1 MHASVACRD
10 AAKPPGGTA
19 PAGPTRRAVGRGYA
33 RVARQ
38 VQSRLE
44 KTSGR
49 SLHRWGAV
57 LLVPKQRLHVRNWA
71 MPSRRRANQRAALK
85 QGTALPFSSRG
96 VRRKTKRQRRKAEA
110 QSVGYARAVGQ
121 ARQIKRQRLDATAR
135 RSLDRRGA
143 VTSQKETGRQRPLT
157 ARLSRHSAAAEEGNG
172 RPGCRPPVFWLS
184 RFGAES
190 LLSLFYGEG
199 RTLSIMPERR
209 RAGFTCGSPTWTD

>member
-57 LLVPKQRLHVRNWA
+57 ILVPKQRLHVRNWA
-71 MPSRRRANQRAALK
+71 IPPPAGR
-85 QGTALPFSSRG
+85 QG
-96 VRRKTKRQRRKAEA
+96 AEQISA
-110 QSVGYARAVGQ
+110 QLSN
-121 ARQIKRQRLDATAR
+121 KER
-135 RSLDRRGA
+135 RS
-143 VTSQKETGRQRPLT
+143 
-157 ARLSRHSAAAEEGNG
+157 
-172 RPGCRPPVFWLS
+172 
-184 RFGAES
+184 RFLREA
-190 LLSLFYGEG
+190 
-199 RTLSIMPERR
+199 
-209 RAGFTCGSPTWTD
+209 

>member
-57 LLVPKQRLHVRNWA
+57 ILVPKQRLHVRNWA

-135 RSLDRRGA
+135 RSSDRRGA

-157 ARLSRHSAAAEEGNG
+157 ARLSRHSAAAEGGNG
-172 RPGCRPPVFWLS
+172 RPVCRPAVYWLS